1 MKRKIGN
8 FLILSLVVGML
19 AAAFYQEDL
28 AGQLSYVAG
37 QMLAEQEEFVVVID
51 PGHGGM
57 DGGAQARDGTSEKD
71 INLAISKGLKRRL
84 QADGI
89 KTVLTRNG
97 DEGLYEKNAKGAI
110 RTLKTQDMKR
120 RKQIIEASGADLAV
134 SIHLNS
140 FTQDPSVCGAQV
152 FYPSEGDP
160 EVVAESKAAAKILQ
174 DGFNEDINTRKARGE
189 MGKNDVFLLRC
200 PSSPVIIAECG
211 FLSNPEDLHNLKK
224 RGYQE
229 QIVKILHKSIRSYLQ
244 QKSLSKAQ

>member
-1 MKRKIGN
+1 MKRKISN

-97 DEGLYEKNAKGAI
+97 DEGL
-110 RTLKTQDMKR
+110 L
-120 RKQIIEASGADLAV
+120 SL
-134 SIHLNS
+134 IH
-140 FTQDPSVCGAQV
+140 
-152 FYPSEGDP
+152 
-160 EVVAESKAAAKILQ
+160 I
-174 DGFNEDINTRKARGE
+174 
-189 MGKNDVFLLRC
+189 
-200 PSSPVIIAECG
+200 
-211 FLSNPEDLHNLKK
+211 
-224 RGYQE
+224 
-229 QIVKILHKSIRSYLQ
+229 
-244 QKSLSKAQ
+244 

>member
-1 MKRKIGN
+1 
-8 FLILSLVVGML
+8 
-19 AAAFYQEDL
+19 
-28 AGQLSYVAG
+28 
-37 QMLAEQEEFVVVID
+37 
-51 PGHGGM
+51 
-57 DGGAQARDGTSEKD
+57 
-71 INLAISKGLKRRL
+71 
-84 QADGI
+84 
-89 KTVLTRNG
+89 
-97 DEGLYEKNAKGAI
+97 
-110 RTLKTQDMKR
+110 MKR
-120 RKQIIEASGADLAV
+120 RKQIIDASGADLAV

>member
-1 MKRKIGN
+1 M
-8 FLILSLVVGML
+8 
-19 AAAFYQEDL
+19 
-28 AGQLSYVAG
+28 
-37 QMLAEQEEFVVVID
+37 
-51 PGHGGM
+51 
-57 DGGAQARDGTSEKD
+57 
-71 INLAISKGLKRRL
+71 KRRL

-89 KTVLTRNG
+89 KTVLTRNS

-120 RKQIIEASGADLAV
+120 RKQIIDASGADLAV